1 MLSKYRMEQANPGME
16 RARITSRLN
25 KVRAEIKEVE
35 AQLEVAK
42 KNAAF
47 EAKYSDDPYWRIA
60 KQKYIETG
68 DPTYV
73 ENFRAKQ
80 DALENAQK
88 DRASRDEMNR
98 QNKAK
103 QDLYDE
109 AEARKNIRLA
119 DNKYR
124 TAMKAGDE
132 SEVEN
137 ARVELEAALEHYE
150 HVTGTKY
157 DYTWPG
163 ESTTWLEK
171 SPLIQ
176 KSGAKNAKEYG
187 EYLMQFADN
196 ADGKLNKNRLS
207 EADKKLVDEFLSR
220 GEHWD
225 DMGLDDQKVNLIK
238 SHRSQEGAQASS
250 QAGKQAAEEWWNS
263 LKRIEKNIY
272 IDGLEAIPSQYAPYL
287 KDKVIKSK

>member
-42 KNAAF
+42 KNAEF
-47 EAKYSDDPYWRIA
+47 DSKHSSDPYWRIA

-109 AEARKNIRLA
+109 ADSRKSIRLA

-124 TAMKAGDE
+124 TALKAGDE
-132 SEVEN
+132 SEIEN
-137 ARVELEAALEHYE
+137 AKVELDAALEHYE
-150 HVTGTKY
+150 QLTGTKY

-171 SPLIQ
+171 SPLFQ

-207 EADKKLVDEFLSR
+207 EADKQAVDEFLAK

-238 SHRSQEGAQASS
+238 SHRSQEAAKANAN
-250 QAGKQAAEEWWNS
+250 AGKQAAEEWWNGLS
-263 LKRIEKNIY
+263 KIKKDSY
-272 IDGLEAIPSQYAPYL
+272 IRGEETISSEYAPYL